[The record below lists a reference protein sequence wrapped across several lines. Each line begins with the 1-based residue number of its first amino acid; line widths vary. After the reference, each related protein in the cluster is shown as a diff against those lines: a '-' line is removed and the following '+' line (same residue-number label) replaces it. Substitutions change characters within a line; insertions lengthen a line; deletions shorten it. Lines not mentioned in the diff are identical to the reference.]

1 MPTAERVRP
10 DSPEACAA
18 ILARCAAERRT
29 VRVRGGGTKD
39 HLGARGDTDVLL
51 ETAGLSGTI
60 DHVPADL
67 TVTVSAGT
75 PLAALAERLADSGQF
90 LPLDAPHISRGATV
104 GGAIATNS
112 AGFGRLRYGGVR
124 DLVLGLRCAL
134 ADGTVARS
142 GGQVV
147 KNVAGYDLNKL
158 FGGSFGT
165 LGVIVEATLKV
176 LPLPAAAE
184 AASVAFRRS
193 EDAFATAEAIVRT
206 SLRPTA
212 LVVEH
217 ADDDRWRLI
226 VAAADEPAPV
236 ARAMREVR
244 RLAALRDASVEPVP
258 DAAAVLG
265 PLRDLVDRTTD
276 GAVVRAALPLSAQR
290 AFADAAVALGP
301 FARLVADAGT
311 GTAQV
316 QLQGADAAVV
326 RAADA
331 LVASA
336 RVLGGT
342 ARIERSSIRGLT
354 TFGDQAPGG
363 AFLMRRLKDAFD
375 PTGILEPGRLALDR

>member
-10 DSPEACAA
+10 GSAEDCAA
-18 ILARCAAERRT
+18 LLARCAAEGRT

-39 HLGARGDTDVLL
+39 HLGTRPDTDVLL
-51 ETAGLSGTI
+51 ETAALSGI
-60 DHVPADL
+60 VDHVPADL
-67 TVTVSAGT
+67 TVTVAAGT
-75 PLAALAERLADSGQF
+75 PVATLGEQLAAAGQF
-90 LPLDAPHISRGATV
+90 LPLDAPHASRGATV
-104 GGAIATNS
+104 GGVIATNS

-124 DLVLGLRCAL
+124 DLVLGLRVAL

-142 GGQVV
+142 GGRVV

-176 LPLPAAAE
+176 LPLPAAAD
-184 AASVAFRRS
+184 AAAVAFRRS
-193 EDAFATAEAIVRT
+193 EDAFAAADAIVRT

-212 LVVEH
+212 LVVEY

-236 ARAMREVR
+236 ERAMREVR
-244 RLAALRDASVEPVP
+244 RLAERRGASVEPVP
-258 DAAAVLG
+258 NAAAALD
-265 PLRDLVDRTTD
+265 PLRDLVDRATD

-290 AFADAAVALGP
+290 AFADAAAALGP
-301 FARLVADAGT
+301 FARLVADAGA
-311 GTAQV
+311 GTVQV

-331 LVASA
+331 LVANA

-342 ARIERSSIRGLT
+342 ARIERSAIRGLT
-354 TFGDQAPGG
+354 TFGDQIPAG

-375 PTGILEPGRLALDR
+375 PAGVLEPGRLALG

>member
-1 MPTAERVRP
+1 MPTAEHIRP
-10 DSPEACAA
+10 GSPDACAA
-18 ILARCAAERRT
+18 LLARCAADGRT

-39 HLGARGDTDVLL
+39 HLGVRGTTDVIL
-51 ETAGLSGTI
+51 ETGALSGII

-67 TVTVSAGT
+67 TVTVAGGT
-75 PLAALAERLADSGQF
+75 PLAALAERLAAAGQF
-90 LPLDAPHISRGATV
+90 LPLDAPYVARGATV

-124 DLVLGLRCAL
+124 DLVLGLRVAL
-134 ADGTVARS
+134 ADGSVARS
-142 GGQVV
+142 GGRVV

-165 LGVIVEATLKV
+165 LGVIVEATLKI
-176 LPLPAAAE
+176 LPLPAAAV

-193 EDAFATAEAIVRT
+193 EDAFAAADAIMRT

-226 VAAADEPAPV
+226 VAAADEVEPV
-236 ARAMREVR
+236 ERAMREVR
-244 RLAALRDASVEPVP
+244 ELAVARGASVEPLP
-258 DAAAVLG
+258 NAAPVLD
-265 PLRDLVDRTTD
+265 PLRDLVDGALD
-276 GAVVRAALPLSAQR
+276 GAVVRAALPFSAQR
-290 AFADAAVALGP
+290 PFADAALALGP
-301 FARLVADAGT
+301 FARLVADAGS
-311 GTAQV
+311 GTMLV
-316 QLQGADAAVV
+316 QLQGTDAAVV

-331 LVASA
+331 LIAGA

-354 TFGDQAPGG
+354 TFGDQVPSG
-363 AFLMRRLKDAFD
+363 AFLMRRLKKAFD
-375 PTGILEPGRLALDR
+375 PTGILEPGRLALGQ

>member
-1 MPTAERVRP
+1 MPIAEHVRP
-10 DSPEACAA
+10 ASADACALL
-18 ILARCAAERRT
+18 LARCAADGRT

-39 HLGARGDTDVLL
+39 HLGTRGDTAVVL
-51 ETAGLSGTI
+51 ETGALSGI
-60 DHVPADL
+60 VDHVPADL
-67 TVTVSAGT
+67 TVTVAGVT
-75 PLAALAERLADSGQF
+75 PLAMLAERLRAAGQF
-90 LPLDAPHISRGATV
+90 LPLDAPHVARGATV
-104 GGAIATNS
+104 GGVIATNS

-124 DLVLGLRCAL
+124 DLVLGLRIAL

-176 LPLPAAAE
+176 LPLPPTTDGRT
-184 AASVAFRRS
+184 VAFKRS
-193 EDAFATAEAIVRT
+193 EDAFAAANAIVRT

-226 VAAADEPAPV
+226 VAAADEPEPV
-236 ARAMREVR
+236 ARAMRETEA
-244 RLAALRDASVEPVP
+244 LAAARGASVEPVP
-258 DAAAVLG
+258 DLAALLG
-265 PLRDLVDRTTD
+265 PLRDLVDGSTD
-276 GAVVRAALPLSAQR
+276 GAVVRASLPISAQR
-290 AFADAAVALGP
+290 AFADAAVALGS
-301 FARLVADAGT
+301 FARLVADAGC
-311 GTAQV
+311 GTVAV
-316 QLQGADAAVV
+316 QLQGTDAAVV

-331 LVASA
+331 LIANA

-342 ARIERSSIRGLT
+342 ARIERSAVRGLT
-354 TFGDQAPGG
+354 TFGDQAFGG

-375 PTGILEPGRLALDR
+375 PAGILEPGRLALA